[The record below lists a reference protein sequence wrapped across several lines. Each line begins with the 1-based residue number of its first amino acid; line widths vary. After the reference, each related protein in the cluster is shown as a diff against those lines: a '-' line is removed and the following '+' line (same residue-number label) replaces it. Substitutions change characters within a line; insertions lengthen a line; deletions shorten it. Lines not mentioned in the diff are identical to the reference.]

1 MISVPLTILLSVM
14 MMAGLFLMLLGG
26 VGFIQD
32 RRFFSSAPREV
43 IDDVPAL
50 KPVRFPGQRAVGWAM
65 IALSLALMVGAP
77 VLGAWDGIRNTFSF
91 HEFFLRFVVML
102 LGLKAFDIGFF
113 DWFLLCNAGLNFFP
127 RFYPE
132 TKAVLGHHLFGY
144 NWKTHL
150 AHIIATFPVSAL
162 LAWICGL
169 LQ

>member
-1 MISVPLTILLSVM
+1 MLLTILLSVM

-43 IDDVPAL
+43 IDVVPAL
-50 KPVRFPGQRAVGWAM
+50 KPVRFPGQRAVGWGM

-77 VLGAWDGIRNTFSF
+77 VLGAWDGIRNSF
-91 HEFFLRFVVML
+91 GFRQFFLRFVVML

-150 AHIIATFPVSAL
+150 AHIIATFPVSVL
-162 LAWICGL
+162 LAWICSLFSG
-169 LQ
+169 Q

>member
-1 MISVPLTILLSVM
+1 MLRSILLSAM

-26 VGFIQD
+26 VGYIQD
-32 RRFFSSAPREV
+32 RRFFSSAPKEV
-43 IDDVPAL
+43 LERVPKT
-50 KPVRFPGQRAVGWAM
+50 KPERFPGQRAAGWGM
-65 IALSLALMVGAP
+65 IALSLALMVGAL
-77 VLGAWDGIRNTFSF
+77 VIGGWDGIRNAFSF
-91 HEFFLRFVVML
+91 RQFFLRFVVML

-150 AHIIATFPVSAL
+150 AHIIATFPVSVM
-162 LAWICGL
+162 LAWICSLFSG
-169 LQ
+169 Q

>member
-1 MISVPLTILLSVM
+1 MLRSILLSAM

-26 VGFIQD
+26 VGYIQD
-32 RRFFSSAPREV
+32 RRFFSSAPKEV
-43 IDDVPAL
+43 LERVPKT
-50 KPVRFPGQRAVGWAM
+50 KPERFPGQRAVGWAM

-77 VLGAWDGIRNTFSF
+77 VLGAWDGIRNAFSF
-91 HEFFLRFVVML
+91 RQFFLRFVVML

-113 DWFLLCNAGLNFFP
+113 DWFLLCNAGLNFVP

-144 NWKTHL
+144 NWKTHF
-150 AHIIATFPVSAL
+150 AHIIAAFPVSVL
-162 LAWICGL
+162 LAWICTL

>member
-1 MISVPLTILLSVM
+1 MLLTIFLAIVFC
-14 MMAGLFLMLLGG
+14 AAITLMLLSA
-26 VGFIQD
+26 VAFIQKKE
-32 RRFFSSAPREV
+32 FFSSAPKEV
-43 IDDVPAL
+43 LERVPKT
-50 KPVRFPGQRAVGWAM
+50 KPERFPGQRAVGWAM

-77 VLGAWDGIRNTFSF
+77 VLGAWDGIRNAFSF
-91 HEFFLRFVVML
+91 RQFFLRFVVML

-150 AHIIATFPVSAL
+150 AHIIAAFPVSIL
-162 LAWICGL
+162 LAWICTL

>member
-1 MISVPLTILLSVM
+1 MTMWANWVSVLP
-14 MMAGLFLMLLGG
+14 
-26 VGFIQD
+26 
-32 RRFFSSAPREV
+32 P
-43 IDDVPAL
+43 
-50 KPVRFPGQRAVGWAM
+50 
-65 IALSLALMVGAP
+65 
-77 VLGAWDGIRNTFSF
+77 
-91 HEFFLRFVVML
+91 
-102 LGLKAFDIGFF
+102 FDIGFF

>member
-1 MISVPLTILLSVM
+1 MLRSILLSAM

-26 VGFIQD
+26 VGYIQD
-32 RRFFSSAPREV
+32 RRFFSSAPKEV
-43 IDDVPAL
+43 LERVPKT
-50 KPVRFPGQRAVGWAM
+50 KPERFPGQRAAGWGM

-77 VLGAWDGIRNTFSF
+77 VLGAWDGIRNAFSF
-91 HEFFLRFVVML
+91 RQFFLRFVVML

-150 AHIIATFPVSAL
+150 AQIIATFPVSAL
-162 LAWICGL
+162 MAWICTL

>member
-1 MISVPLTILLSVM
+1 MISVLLTILLSVM

-43 IDDVPAL
+43 VDVVPAL
-50 KPVRFPGQRAVGWAM
+50 KQERFHGQRAVGWAM

-77 VLGAWDGIRNTFSF
+77 VLGAWDGIRNAYSF
-91 HEFFLRFVVML
+91 RQFFLRFVVML

-127 RFYPE
+127 HFYPE
-132 TKAVLGHHLFGY
+132 TKAALGRHLFGY
-144 NWKTHL
+144 NRKTHL
-150 AHIIATFPVSAL
+150 AHIIAAFPISAL
-162 LAWICGL
+162 LAWICTL
-169 LQ
+169 F

>member
-1 MISVPLTILLSVM
+1 
-14 MMAGLFLMLLGG
+14 
-26 VGFIQD
+26 
-32 RRFFSSAPREV
+32 
-43 IDDVPAL
+43 
-50 KPVRFPGQRAVGWAM
+50 
-65 IALSLALMVGAP
+65 
-77 VLGAWDGIRNTFSF
+77 
-91 HEFFLRFVVML
+91 ML

-162 LAWICGL
+162 LAWICSLFSGQYEGNGAGCVRAVLSAIHRSSADGGL
-169 LQ
+169 